1 MYIIPSIL
9 SGVSSY
15 GGYVSPIKL
24 AVFTVMFLA
33 WMPLVN
39 WIHTDA
45 QSVRTKINF
54 WTGFIA
60 VSGAATIL
68 IWLFV
73 PLFLIGLLLYL
84 VAVGATVLAYAI
96 HRNSRVAD
104 FEKILTARHIKSLFV
119 NEGKKMKTASKGLA
133 FITANNNEVPLPEA
147 KSPEAFGFKFAC
159 ELFEDAVW
167 RRASDVIFQPKQDFH
182 SIAYRIDGIIVAQEP
197 RSREET
203 GYFIRYLKMLADLD
217 IDERRKPQTG
227 TFKLVKDGNTIEWE
241 ATTAGSTAGEQV
253 VLHKLEEYNITKIGD
268 IGLNDDQVE
277 QLSGLK
283 EIQSGL
289 IIVSGPKKSGV
300 TSSFYAFIRNHDP
313 FMNNINTLEKQ
324 PAGELANVTQNVYTL
339 SDTGGGTT
347 YAKKLQ
353 SILRMGPDIMGVADC
368 NNRQLAQ
375 LACAAAKDGKI
386 VYVTF
391 EAANI
396 TQALGRWLKLV
407 PDKEL
412 VAEVL
417 VAITNQRLVRKLCES
432 CRQAYQPNQNLLR
445 KFNIPAD
452 KVKLFY
458 KPGEIEYDKHGKPM
472 LCEECQGTGF
482 VGRTGVFESFVLD
495 EKSKEVLRQAKSMQE
510 VANQFRRSGLVY
522 MQEQSIKRVAVG
534 LTSINEIIR
543 EFTDNKPDK
552 GKEEKKAK

>member
-24 AVFTVMFLA
+24 AVFTIMFLA

>member
-1 MYIIPSIL
+1 MHIIPSIL
-9 SGVSSY
+9 SEVSGY

-24 AVFTVMFLA
+24 AIFAAMFLA

-45 QSVRTKINF
+45 QSVRTKVNF

-73 PLFLIGLLLYL
+73 PLFLVGLLLYL
-84 VAVGATVLAYAI
+84 VAVGATLLAYAI
-96 HRNSRVAD
+96 HRNSKVAE
-104 FEKILTARHIKSLFV
+104 FEKILTIRHIKSIFV
-119 NEGKKMKTASKGLA
+119 NEDKKMKAASKGIA

-159 ELFEDAVW
+159 ELFEDAIW
-167 RRASDVIFQPKQDFH
+167 RRASDIIFQPKQDSH
-182 SIAYRIDGIIVAQEP
+182 SIAYRIDGVIVAQEP

-203 GYFIRYLKMLADLD
+203 EYFIRYLKMMADLD
-217 IDERRKPQTG
+217 IKERRKPQTG
-227 TFKLVKDGNTIEWE
+227 TFKLLKDETRIEWK

-253 VLHKLEEYNITKIGD
+253 VLCRLEEHNLTKIED
-268 IGLNDDQVE
+268 IGFDNDQVE
-277 QLSGLK
+277 QLSVLK
-283 EIQSGL
+283 GIQSGL
-289 IIVSGPKKSGV
+289 IIISGPKKSGV

-324 PAGELANVTQNVYTL
+324 PAGELANVTQNIYTL
-339 SDTGGGTT
+339 SDTGSTT
-347 YAKKLQ
+347 YAKRLQ

-368 NNRQLAQ
+368 NDRQIAQ
-375 LACAAAKDGKI
+375 LACTAAKDGKL
-386 VYVTF
+386 VYVTL

-407 PDKEL
+407 PKKEL
-412 VAEVL
+412 AAEVL
-417 VAITNQRLVRKLCES
+417 VAITNQRLIRQLCSS
-432 CRQAYQPNQNLLR
+432 CKQAYQPNQNLLR

-458 KPGEIEYDKHGKPM
+458 KSGEIEYDKHGKPI

-495 EKSKEVLRQAKSMQE
+495 EKSKEVLRRAKSMQE
-510 VANQFRRSGLVY
+510 VADQFRRSGLIY
-522 MQEQSIKRVAVG
+522 MQEQAVKRVAVG

-543 EFTDNKPDK
+543 EFSDSKPDK
-552 GKEEKKAK
+552 GKEGKKPK

>member
-1 MYIIPSIL
+1 MHIIPSIL
-9 SGVSSY
+9 SEVSGY

-24 AVFTVMFLA
+24 AVFAAMFLA

-45 QSVRTKINF
+45 QSVGTKVNF

-73 PLFLIGLLLYL
+73 PLFLVGLLLYL
-84 VAVGATVLAYAI
+84 VAVGATLLAYTI
-96 HRNSRVAD
+96 HRNSRVAE
-104 FEKILTARHIKSLFV
+104 FEKILTIRHIKSIFV
-119 NEGKKMKTASKGLA
+119 NEDKKMKAASKGLA
-133 FITANNNEVPLPEA
+133 FITANDNEVPLPEA

-159 ELFEDAVW
+159 ELFGDAIW
-167 RRASDVIFQPKQDFH
+167 RRASDIIFQPKQDFH
-182 SIAYRIDGIIVAQEP
+182 SIAYRIDGVIVAQEP

-203 GYFIRYLKMLADLD
+203 EYFIRYLKMMADLD
-217 IDERRKPQTG
+217 IKERRKPQTG
-227 TFKLVKDGNTIEWE
+227 TLKLVKDETKIEWQ

-253 VLHKLEEYNITKIGD
+253 VLRRLEEHNLTKIED
-268 IGLNDDQVE
+268 IGFDNDQVE
-277 QLSGLK
+277 QLSVLK
-283 EIQSGL
+283 GIQSGL
-289 IIVSGPKKSGV
+289 IIISGPKKSGV

-313 FMNNINTLEKQ
+313 FMNNIHTLEKQ
-324 PAGELANVTQNVYTL
+324 PAGELANVTQNIYTL
-339 SDTGGGTT
+339 SDTGNTT

-368 NNRQLAQ
+368 NDRQIAQ
-375 LACAAAKDGKI
+375 LACAAAKDGKM
-386 VYVTF
+386 VYVTL

-407 PDKEL
+407 PNKEL
-412 VAEVL
+412 AAEVL
-417 VAITNQRLVRKLCES
+417 VAITNQRLIRKLCSS
-432 CRQAYQPNQNLLR
+432 CKQAYQPNQNLLR

-458 KPGEIEYDKHGKPM
+458 KSGEIEYDKHGKPI

-495 EKSKEVLRQAKSMQE
+495 EKSKEVLRRAKSMQE
-510 VANQFRRSGLVY
+510 VADQFRRSGLIY
-522 MQEQSIKRVAVG
+522 MQEQAVKRVAVG

-543 EFTDNKPDK
+543 EFSDSKPDK
-552 GKEEKKAK
+552 GKEEKKTK